1 MDNKITLV
9 IGRLTPL
16 LPPVNSAKLALRR
29 GISILFYSTAVQQRL
44 TRLLVNPYNP
54 ADSRNSNTRN
64 SIRHGWREEEK
75 MLRIVSLQ
83 LMATVVAG
91 IVAALLG
98 GWPAMFSAVFGGL
111 CCVVPNG
118 LFALRLFAN
127 AQRIGA
133 ANPMSFFIGE
143 FIKIALTVTLLGV
156 TAWLYRDLNWLALL
170 CGFIV
175 ALKSYIILLF
185 RHHK

>member
-1 MDNKITLV
+1 
-9 IGRLTPL
+9 
-16 LPPVNSAKLALRR
+16 
-29 GISILFYSTAVQQRL
+29 
-44 TRLLVNPYNP
+44 
-54 ADSRNSNTRN
+54 
-64 SIRHGWREEEK
+64 

-83 LMATVVAG
+83 LIATAVTGLVAL
-91 IVAALLG
+91 LLG
-98 GWPAMFSAVFGGL
+98 GRPAMFSAVLGGL

-118 LFALRLFAN
+118 LFALRLFASTRR
-127 AQRIGA
+127 QGA

-143 FIKIALTVTLLGV
+143 FIKIASTVAFLGAV
-156 TAWLYRDLNWLALL
+156 VWLYHDLNWLALL